1 MSKDEDFA
9 ASLERSGNAAFS
21 FAERYLK
28 KMSEMT
34 DRELGSTR
42 VDSGQELL
50 DWARVRHDPQLIRQ
64 AFLEPLRAK
73 LGKGK
78 GNEAFVRWVQD
89 MEKRLYATDGTE

>member
-1 MSKDEDFA
+1 MSKEDDFA
-9 ASLERSGNAAFS
+9 ASLERSGDAAFS

-28 KMSEMT
+28 KMTEMT

-64 AFLEPLRAK
+64 AFLEPLRAR

-78 GNEAFVRWVQD
+78 GNEAFLNWVKD
-89 MEKRLYATDGTE
+89 MEQKLAGS